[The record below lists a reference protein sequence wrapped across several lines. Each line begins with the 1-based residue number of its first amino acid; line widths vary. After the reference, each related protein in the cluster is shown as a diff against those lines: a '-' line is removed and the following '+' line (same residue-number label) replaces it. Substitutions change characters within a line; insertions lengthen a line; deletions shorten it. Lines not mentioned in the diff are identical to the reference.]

1 MKNGAIHVLK
11 EPDHLLFLLVVLS
24 VGGTLLNLIGL
35 LSSFTLG
42 HAVTLFASLWGAV
55 SVSDRLIEPGIAATI
70 FCMAAFD
77 GWNQWQQ
84 KVSTA
89 YVRHFLVFCCAMVH
103 GLGFSSS
110 LGNLTQWPLGSL
122 PFLSAIVGFNVGI
135 ECAQVLIA
143 FIVGLLM
150 LTLKRTGFK
159 LIQPRIARIVL
170 FVVNMVAFYWFIER
184 VILLT

>member
-1 MKNGAIHVLK
+1 
-11 EPDHLLFLLVVLS
+11 
-24 VGGTLLNLIGL
+24 
-35 LSSFTLG
+35 
-42 HAVTLFASLWGAV
+42 
-55 SVSDRLIEPGIAATI
+55 
-70 FCMAAFD
+70 MAAFD